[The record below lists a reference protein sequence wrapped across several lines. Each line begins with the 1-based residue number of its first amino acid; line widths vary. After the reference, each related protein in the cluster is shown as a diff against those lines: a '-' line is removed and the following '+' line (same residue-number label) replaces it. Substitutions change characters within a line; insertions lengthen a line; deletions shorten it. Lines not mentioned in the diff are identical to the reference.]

1 MTVSMLRAGFF
12 NGLAGKIDTNGYAKG
27 TLASP
32 NANTS
37 GDSIVTHA
45 LFIEHPV
52 EVGAPTAE
60 RIKVDEFSGNQPR
73 GVQDLGAGPMQ
84 AFNWALARN
93 DESLNA
99 IADSSATNTTEIS
112 GVSQGGEN
120 IIPETLNDMFIF
132 LTFGGTLVSDTG
144 VRSANYGHWWYPYV
158 TMSLNSGG
166 IAQQTGSAQNPNNAV
181 YSVNPNMSTKL
192 PTGRLMS
199 ALSVGY
205 TQNVRHFMRSTEKLW
220 MVTTAIMDGTDT
232 TIQLLWLPKY
242 SDASLG
248 SRNLFTKNG
257 TPVAVTSISTTTGLV
272 TLTAAGTVNDIIVI
286 FYPITGVRA

>member
-1 MTVSMLRAGFF
+1 MTVSTFRAGLY
-12 NGLAGKIDTNGYAKG
+12 NGLAMKTDVDGYAKG
-27 TLASP
+27 TLADP
-32 NANTS
+32 NADTS

-45 LFIEHPV
+45 LFIEHSV

-60 RIKVDEFSGNQPR
+60 RVRVDEYSGNQPR
-73 GVQDLGAGPMQ
+73 GVMDLGAGPMQ
-84 AFNWALARN
+84 AFNVALARN

-99 IADSSATNTTEIS
+99 IADGSATNTSEIQ

-120 IIPETLNDMFIF
+120 IIPETLNDMALMF
-132 LTFGGTLVSDTG
+132 TFGGQLVSDTG
-144 VRSANYGHWWYPYV
+144 VRSSMYGHWWYPSL
-158 TMSLNSGG
+158 TMSLAPAG

-181 YSVNPNMSTKL
+181 YSANPRMSTKL

-199 ALSVGY
+199 ALDVGY

-242 SDASLG
+242 SDATLG
-248 SRNLFTKNG
+248 SRNLVTLNG
-257 TPVAVTSISTTTGLV
+257 MPVAVTSINTTTGLV
-272 TLTAAGTVNDIIVI
+272 TLTGAGSADDIVVI
-286 FYPITGVRA
+286 FYPITGERV